1 MSKIAEQ
8 KALEEYPKE
17 TYYDRDVCD
26 YIDVNATRR
35 DGYIK
40 GYDQA
45 MQDMVKDSDYLKY
58 LSDNEGYAYACGC
71 RKTMQDLSE
80 KAIIAYCGVCKMP
93 NCVMQNQKEICP
105 YLSKFRRCLESLLNN

>member
-1 MSKIAEQ
+1 MSKISEQ

-45 MQDMVKDSDYLKY
+45 MQDFL
-58 LSDNEGYAYACGC
+58 
-71 RKTMQDLSE
+71 E
-80 KAIIAYCGVCKMP
+80 KACEWLKSYRQETSDKTGYIAGIVNDETIEQFKNYME
-93 NCVMQNQKEICP
+93 NEM
-105 YLSKFRRCLESLLNN
+105 

>member
-1 MSKIAEQ
+1 MSKISEQ

-45 MQDMVKDSDYLKY
+45 MQDFLE
-58 LSDNEGYAYACGC
+58 N
-71 RKTMQDLSE
+71 
-80 KAIIAYCGVCKMP
+80 AIIAYCEVCKMP
-93 NCVMQNQKEICP
+93 NCVMQKQKEICP
-105 YLSKFRRCLESLLNN
+105 YLSKFRRCLNSLLNNSKTTYKK